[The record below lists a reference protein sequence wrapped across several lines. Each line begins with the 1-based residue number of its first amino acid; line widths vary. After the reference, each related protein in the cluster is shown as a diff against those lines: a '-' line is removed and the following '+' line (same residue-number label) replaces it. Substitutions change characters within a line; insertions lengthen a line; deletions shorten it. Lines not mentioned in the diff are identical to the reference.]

1 MRREQTAPLAE
12 GDCVEHWHNGSRCK
26 SGSPVHWAGLIAL
39 MLGLLFALATS
50 AHGGERTLRVGAYKN
65 SPKID
70 IGVNGKAE
78 GIFVDII
85 EAIAQRE
92 GWTIEY
98 VPGTWGEGL
107 DRLASG
113 QIDLMPDVART
124 SERERLYRFHDEPV
138 LASWNQVY
146 ARRNSGIRSLL
157 DLDGKRIAILDG
169 SVQEESLRQ
178 MLAGFS
184 INATPL
190 PQPDYDAAFKAVA
203 ESRAD
208 AVITNRFFGVRN
220 AQTYGLEDTAII
232 FSPSRLFFAAP
243 QTADPAVLAAI
254 DRHLVPLKKESDS
267 LYFKSLRRWS
277 EEIGRSTLPSWL
289 PTAAVAL
296 LGGLA
301 GLFVWGATLRRQ
313 VAAKTSEI
321 EKLYAQEREYA
332 AELESRV
339 AARTRDIEN
348 LSFFLQ
354 AIIDHIPNA
363 IFYKG
368 ADLRFRGCN
377 DAYEQT
383 FGVRRSD
390 FVGKT
395 VLDLSYLPLA
405 DREAYQAEDA
415 HVVATSSTLCRE
427 AIIPFADGRE
437 HHTLYSVSG
446 FFDNESNPA
455 GMVGIIVD
463 ITPQKEAAAQL
474 REAKQRAEHA
484 DRLKSAFLATMSHEL
499 RTPLNSII
507 GFTGVVLQGLA
518 GPLTDE
524 QKKQLGMVRDSA
536 RHLLALINDVLDIS
550 KIEAGEFR
558 VAHEAFDIDAALA
571 RVVGIVRPLAEKKGL
586 QLEVTHPGVLGATVG
601 DSRRTEQVLL
611 NLLSNAIKFTDHGSV
626 SLHAER
632 VSGFSSERGFVQ
644 APAVRF
650 SVADT
655 GIGIRSEDMA
665 ILFQPFRQIESTLSR
680 NHDGTGLGL
689 AICRRLAAMMGGS
702 IEASSRWQEGSVFSF
717 TLPVVTPDNGA
728 GS

>member
-1 MRREQTAPLAE
+1 MASMRREQTAPLAE
-12 GDCVEHWHNGSRCK
+12 GEGMEHWHNK
-26 SGSPVHWAGLIAL
+26 SASPVHWAGLIAL
-39 MLGLLFALATS
+39 MFGLLFALATS
-50 AHGGERTLRVGAYKN
+50 AHGDERTLRVGVYKN
-65 SPKID
+65 SPKVD

-78 GIFVDII
+78 GLFVDII

-113 QIDLMPDVART
+113 QIDLMSDVAKT
-124 SERERLYRFHDEPV
+124 SERERLYRFHVEPV
-138 LASWNQVY
+138 LSSSNQVY
-146 ARRNSGIRSLL
+146 THRGSSVRSLL
-157 DLDGKRIAILDG
+157 DLDGKRIAILEG

-184 INATPL
+184 LSATPV
-190 PQPDYDAAFKAVA
+190 PKKDFDAAFKAVA
-203 ESRAD
+203 EGEAD
-208 AVITNRFFGVRN
+208 AVITNSFFGARN
-220 AQTYGLEDTAII
+220 APKYGLEDTAII
-232 FSPSRLFFAAP
+232 FSHSRFFFAAP
-243 QTADPAVLAAI
+243 LNGNPAVLAAI
-254 DRHLVPLKKESDS
+254 DRQLVALKKGSNS
-267 LYFKSLRRWS
+267 VYFNSLRRWS
-277 EEIGRSTLPSWL
+277 VDEVRSALPSWL
-289 PTAAVAL
+289 PTAALIV
-296 LGGLA
+296 LGGLV
-301 GLFVWGATLRRQ
+301 GLLVWSATLRRQ

-321 EKLYAQEREYA
+321 EKLYAQEREHA
-332 AELESRV
+332 AELEARV
-339 AARTRDIEN
+339 AERTREIEK
-348 LSFFLQ
+348 LSTFLQ
-354 AIIDHIPNA
+354 AIIDHTPNA

-383 FGVRRSD
+383 FGVARRD

-395 VLDLSYLPLA
+395 VLDLSYLPMA

-415 HVVATSSTLCRE
+415 HVVASGTTLCRE
-427 AIIPFADGRE
+427 TIIPFADGRE

-446 FFDNESNPA
+446 FSDGEGNPA
-455 GMVGIIVD
+455 GMVGVIVD
-463 ITPQKEAAAQL
+463 ITQQKEAEAEL
-474 REAKQRAEHA
+474 REAKQRAEYA

-507 GFTGVVLQGLA
+507 GFTGVVLQELA

-571 RVVGIVRPLAEKKGL
+571 RVVGIVRPLAEKKRL
-586 QLEVTHPGVLGATVG
+586 QLEVTSPGKLGATVG

-611 NLLSNAIKFTDHGSV
+611 NLLSNAVKFTDHGTV
-626 SLHAER
+626 SLCAEQ
-632 VSGFSSERGFVQ
+632 VSGFSSERGYVQ

-650 SVADT
+650 AVADT
-655 GIGIRSEDMA
+655 GIGIRPEDMA
-665 ILFQPFRQIESTLSR
+665 ILFQPFRQIESALSR

-689 AICRRLAAMMGGS
+689 AISRRLAAMMGGS

-717 TLPVVTPDNGA
+717 TLPVITPGNGA
-728 GS
+728 AS